1 MPQRMLNEAQ
11 TRAFLNSFGNPFTLT
26 SQNLTKLFS
35 HYRKTGTAYYTDD
48 LLYIGPNDS
57 PFVKEHSLT
66 TVGTYIV
73 NRFIVE
79 DLKVFGYINKTFNK
93 KIIGKLEDGIATA
106 LLEDDITIE
115 QVYQYIDR
123 TQFLFGGTVAHIIN
137 PSLSSAILNLPPS
150 AKKLREKLIEENK
163 EAIDAGDPIIS
174 HDVEVKV
181 CDDALKTIR
190 ALNDPAMDIFDSG
203 SGVDFYN
210 NYKTMFV
217 MKGAVMDNTGEYA
230 SGYKT
235 ITSNYD
241 SGISKEDM
249 PKIADSLPT
258 SAYSKGV
265 STQDSGYSGKKY
277 NNMYQ
282 RTRVGPRGSD
292 CGTTF
297 TREVEITS
305 GNAGEYSKYY
315 FIMEKGKPK
324 MLTPKNIKDYIGK
337 RVQLRT
343 PEGCKYKE
351 PCYCN
356 VCIGDLP
363 YRIDTQNIGLQF
375 NILTG
380 ALLNANMKKFHDI
393 TIKTYAVDINNDLL
407 RYDAW

>member
-1 MPQRMLNEAQ
+1 
-11 TRAFLNSFGNPFTLT
+11 
-26 SQNLTKLFS
+26 
-35 HYRKTGTAYYTDD
+35 
-48 LLYIGPNDS
+48 I
-57 PFVKEHSLT
+57 
-66 TVGTYIV
+66 
-73 NRFIVE
+73 E

-181 CDDALKTIR
+181 CDDALKSIR
-190 ALNDPAMDIFDSG
+190 ALNDPAMAIFDSG

-258 SAYSKGV
+258 SAY
-265 STQDSGYSGKKY
+265 
-277 NNMYQ
+277 
-282 RTRVGPRGSD
+282 
-292 CGTTF
+292 
-297 TREVEITS
+297 
-305 GNAGEYSKYY
+305 
-315 FIMEKGKPK
+315 
-324 MLTPKNIKDYIGK
+324 
-337 RVQLRT
+337 
-343 PEGCKYKE
+343 
-351 PCYCN
+351 
-356 VCIGDLP
+356 
-363 YRIDTQNIGLQF
+363 
-375 NILTG
+375 
-380 ALLNANMKKFHDI
+380 
-393 TIKTYAVDINNDLL
+393 
-407 RYDAW
+407 